1 MGRLKK
7 KNIGLLLAFA
17 NVVYNSMNGASAS
30 FPTPVP
36 TLASLLALI
45 TALQTVH
52 NAMSGPTK
60 PGSKAQEAKRIALVT
75 ALENLM
81 QYVQSLADQLTP
93 QNAAALITLAGFKVH
108 GAPTA
113 HKEAVTVKQAAPGG
127 PISVTAFASLLT
139 AEMGSRAVHYHWRYM
154 IPGTTTY
161 VTWTS
166 STSKTTVPT
175 TPPIPPLTTLVIE
188 ASVAGGNTQTPWVSS
203 QAFLVR

>member
-7 KNIGLLLAFA
+7 QNIALLLAFA

-30 FPTPVP
+30 FPSPVP
-36 TLASLLALI
+36 TLASFLALI
-45 TALQTVH
+45 AALQTVH

-108 GAPTA
+108 GAPTS
-113 HKEAVTVKQAAPGG
+113 HKEAVTVRQPTPGG
-127 PISVTAFASLLT
+127 PIAVEAYALLLT
-139 AEMGSRAVHYHWRYM
+139 AGMGSRAVHYHWRYM
-154 IPGTTTY
+154 LPGTSTY

-166 STSKTTVPT
+166 PTSKTKVPA
-175 TPPIPPLTTLVIE
+175 PAIPPLTTVVIE
-188 ASVAGGNTQTPWVSS
+188 ASVSNASTQSAWMGS
-203 QAFLVR
+203 QEFLVR